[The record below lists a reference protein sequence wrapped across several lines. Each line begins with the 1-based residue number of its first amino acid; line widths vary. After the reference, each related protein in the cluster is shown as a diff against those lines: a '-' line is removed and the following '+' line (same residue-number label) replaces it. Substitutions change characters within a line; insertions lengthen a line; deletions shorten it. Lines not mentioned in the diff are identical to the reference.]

1 MKVAIV
7 HDWIT
12 GMRGGERCLE
22 AFIRLYPEA
31 DVFTLFY
38 KPGATSRLIDSRV
51 VGTSWLNN
59 LPFSE
64 KIYRHLLPLYP
75 SGASSIDLKGY
86 DLVISTSHAAA
97 KNVRAQKG
105 VPHISYC
112 FTPMRYVWDQM
123 WSYFGAA
130 TVVLWP
136 ILMGLRS
143 WDRRGAERVTQ
154 FVAISRFVAARIR
167 CFYGRSSTIVCPP
180 VETSWIEKAS
190 SNSSGEAYLYAGALV
205 PYKRPDL
212 VVRVCSELGVKLWVA
227 GAGPMLNELKRS
239 AGPTVQFLGRVS
251 DQELG
256 KLYRRARALVFPG
269 VEDFGIIP
277 VEAMAAGRPVIGSCQ
292 GGLGE
297 TSNGFRPWLKGWTV
311 PAAECTGV
319 FMAPWLNQYDGLK
332 DAIKTFERLEGQFKV
347 ERCIGQALKFSPDR
361 FVKGWQATVQK
372 VMDSRITD
380 RFISNG

>member
-7 HDWIT
+7 HDWLN

-22 AFIRLYPEA
+22 AFVRLYPNA
-31 DVFTLFY
+31 DIFTLFH
-38 KPGATSRLIDSRV
+38 KPGSTSELIDRRV
-51 VGTSWLNN
+51 NSVSWLNG
-59 LPFSE
+59 LPLSE
-64 KIYRHLLPLYP
+64 KLYRHMLPLFP
-75 SGASSIDLKGY
+75 WGAKSMSFRGY

-97 KNVRAQKG
+97 KNILPPKG

-123 WSYFGAA
+123 WSYFGPA
-130 TVVLWP
+130 TPVLWP
-136 ILMGLRS
+136 VLRALRG
-143 WDRRGAERVTQ
+143 WDRRGADRVTQ

-167 CFYGRSSTIVCPP
+167 CFYGRHSDIVYPP
-180 VETSWIEKAS
+180 VETNWIRTARS
-190 SNSSGEAYLYAGALV
+190 GQSGEAFLYAGALV

-212 VVRVCSELGVKLWVA
+212 VVRICSELGLKLWVA
-227 GAGPMLNELKRS
+227 GAGPMLGELKRM

-256 KLYRRARALVFPG
+256 ELYPRARALLFPG

-297 TSNGFRPWLKGWTV
+297 TSVGYRAWLKGWSV
-311 PAAECTGV
+311 PVEECTGV
-319 FMAPWLNQYDGLK
+319 FMPPWMSQYEGLK
-332 DAIKTFERLEGQFKV
+332 EAIRTFERLEGQFRV
-347 ERCIGQALKFSPDR
+347 ERCIGQSQKFSTAN
-361 FVKGWQATVQK
+361 FISGWNLTVQRTL
-372 VMDSRITD
+372 DSRSSEPM
-380 RFISNG
+380 ISNA